1 MPRVVDS
8 LVADRLKISVAA
20 VLEGPRA
27 CGKTRTGAEQ
37 STSRFYLDSQGIRE
51 MILLAP
57 DLAFNA
63 ERPVL
68 LDEWQLAPYLW
79 NEVHSVDSDP
89 TPGQFILT
97 GSSVPSDDVTRH
109 TGAGKFLRIRMRT
122 MTWSEKAKQAGEFR
136 LPIWRKR
143 E

>member
-1 MPRVVDS
+1 M
-8 LVADRLKISVAA
+8 DRLKISGAV

-27 CGKTRTGAEQ
+27 CGNTRTGAEH
-37 STSRFYLDSQGIRE
+37 STSRFYLDRQATRE
-51 MILLAP
+51 MISLAP

-68 LDEWQLAPYLW
+68 LGEWQLAPYLR

-109 TGAGKFLRIRMRT
+109 TGAGRFLRIHMRT

-136 LPIWRKR
+136 LPI
-143 E
+143 